1 MNSVFFPSLLIR
13 KRAFPLM
20 TVVVGAVSVFVYV
33 ANAIIKIGKFA
44 PYGLILGIVLCIFG
58 FVDLLYE
65 MQESVEE

>member
-33 ANAIIKIGKFA
+33 ANAIIKIGKCA

>member
-1 MNSVFFPSLLIR
+1 
-13 KRAFPLM
+13 M